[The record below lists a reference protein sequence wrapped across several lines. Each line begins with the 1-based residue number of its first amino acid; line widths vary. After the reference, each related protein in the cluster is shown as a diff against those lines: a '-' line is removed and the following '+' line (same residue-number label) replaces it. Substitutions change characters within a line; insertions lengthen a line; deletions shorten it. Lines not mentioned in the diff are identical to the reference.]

1 MDFLRNSRSEG
12 GQIQLILGPM
22 FSGKST
28 ELMRRVKRYQIGTRK
43 CLTIKYAKDKRYSST
58 DMSTHDSQTISAI
71 SVEKLWGLRHRAKD
85 FEVIGIDEGQFFPDI
100 VEFSETM
107 ANLGKVV
114 IISALDGT
122 FQRKKFN
129 QILELVPLAEC
140 VMKLNAVCMMCAGE
154 AAFTKRIKTN
164 DNRLEVIGG
173 TEMYMATCREC
184 FNKTESE
191 ELERHPLNE
200 NVNIENIQNV
210 NNENVV
216 NIEYQ
221 KEKLKA

>member
-1 MDFLRNSRSEG
+1 M
-12 GQIQLILGPM
+12 
-22 FSGKST
+22 
-28 ELMRRVKRYQIGTRK
+28 
-43 CLTIKYAKDKRYSST
+43 
-58 DMSTHDSQTISAI
+58 
-71 SVEKLWGLRHRAKD
+71 
-85 FEVIGIDEGQFFPDI
+85 IGIDEGQFFPDI

-173 TEMYMATCREC
+173 TEMYMAACREC
-184 FNKTESE
+184 FNKTGNFYK
-191 ELERHPLNE
+191 NE
-200 NVNIENIQNV
+200 NDSFLAVGIFFRLWCFPTEHGFLHPTA
-210 NNENVV
+210 
-216 NIEYQ
+216 
-221 KEKLKA
+221 KKKLNTHDQFFFYFLPDVR